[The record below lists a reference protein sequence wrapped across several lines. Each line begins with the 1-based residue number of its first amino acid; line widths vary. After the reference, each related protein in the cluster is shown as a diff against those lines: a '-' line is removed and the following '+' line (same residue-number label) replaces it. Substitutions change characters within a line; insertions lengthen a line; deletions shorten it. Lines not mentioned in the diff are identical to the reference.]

1 MRRKVFHPKTT
12 TNGGHW
18 STGMGDINRSSPDGV
33 RGLDDN
39 YDKVEQEVF
48 AKHYLP
54 GRWWW
59 WLSYKKWN

>member
-1 MRRKVFHPKTT
+1 MWWPGPYNVVLGP
-12 TNGGHW
+12 
-18 STGMGDINRSSPDGV
+18 
-33 RGLDDN
+33 DDN